1 MTHNSVQRFLFDDL
15 DIRGAV
21 VHLGSVWKQLL
32 ANRNY
37 PAQVV
42 ELLGQMSIT
51 TLLLADNLKQPG
63 RLTIQL
69 RGEGPVTLLVIDCD
83 ETLNLRCMAQH
94 SDMIEAASH
103 RDSLRSSLVDL
114 LGKGQL
120 MISLDM
126 PSMREPYQSIVPIVG
141 NNIAEIFEHYL
152 AHSEQLASR
161 FFLTASTSAAG
172 GLFLQKMP
180 SSEERDADGWA
191 RIEALAGTVKPEEL
205 LDLTNESLLT
215 RLFNQET
222 VRLFD
227 ALPVTHHVPENREK
241 IGIML
246 LSLGRDEVYGALK
259 ERGAIIIRDD
269 LSNHEYRFDKADID
283 ELFLSTPETPPTV
296 H

>member
-94 SDMIEAASH
+94 SDMIEAAS
-103 RDSLRSSLVDL
+103 LVDL

-180 SSEERDADGWA
+180 SSEERDADGWT

-227 ALPVTHHVPENREK
+227 AQPVTHHVPENREK

>member
-51 TLLLADNLKQPG
+51 ILLLADNLKQPG

-94 SDMIEAASH
+94 SDMIEAA
-103 RDSLRSSLVDL
+103 SLVDL

-227 ALPVTHHVPENREK
+227 AQPVTHHVPENREK

>member
-94 SDMIEAASH
+94 SDMIEAA
-103 RDSLRSSLVDL
+103 SLVDL

-227 ALPVTHHVPENREK
+227 AQPVTHHVPENREK

-269 LSNHEYRFDKADID
+269 LSTHEYRFDKADID